1 MKVVATLKNFLA
13 RWLLSGLLI
22 FPMMEPVEKVV
33 REEIQEGKTFSSST
47 MYVKPCS
54 NQKRIL

>member
-1 MKVVATLKNFLA
+1 
-13 RWLLSGLLI
+13 LI

-33 REEIQEGKTFSSST
+33 RKEIQEGKTFSSST